1 LSLLSAFNAQGLRVI
16 VVIVQEGAVKIYTA
30 AVKALRKKKRQDE
43 LSIHS
48 KVVEKLVWVPVISFS
63 KNFVPS

>member
-1 LSLLSAFNAQGLRVI
+1 
-16 VVIVQEGAVKIYTA
+16 VKIYTA

-48 KVVEKLVWVPVISFS
+48 KVVEKLV
-63 KNFVPS
+63 